1 MRCLATEEKS
11 YITTEGVTLPCTQQF
26 WKFVKLLGRKI
37 NISGWTK
44 YRGDMRPPDI
54 AYYDDWKGIEIIYHV
69 APLLTE
75 EETRRLIANDIAY
88 IIFLEEG
95 LDEFDPSHVGE
106 FGDVPHLFV
115 IVQPVKDKYR
125 IAFFTKKSI
134 IPHHPYTPQELLEP
148 YQTKDIVLTKLHNGL
163 VMTNYCPP
171 MSWLFYKPRQET
183 LLNITSKYLPHHD
196 YSCKPILLTSLMIIG
211 SILLLGLLLMAYIG
225 F

>member
-1 MRCLATEEKS
+1 
-11 YITTEGVTLPCTQQF
+11 
-26 WKFVKLLGRKI
+26 
-37 NISGWTK
+37 
-44 YRGDMRPPDI
+44 MRPPDI

-95 LDEFDPSHVGE
+95 LDIDFDPSDIGE

-134 IPHHPYTPQELLEP
+134 TPHDPYTPKELLEP
-148 YQTKDIVLTKLHNGL
+148 HHTKDVILTKVHNGL

-171 MSWLFYKPRQET
+171 MNWLFYKPRQET
-183 LLNITSKYLPHHD
+183 LHHITSKYLQTAKFSSKH
-196 YSCKPILLTSLMIIG
+196 KNFLKWIIIVLTIITLVILGMGYL
-211 SILLLGLLLMAYIG
+211 YFIG